1 MSLMRGHFL
10 PREQD
15 TPECRKGL
23 GQGVSSA
30 DEIGIA
36 LVIAGDTS
44 ASCPEGSWAFQIAIS
59 E

>member
-10 PREQD
+10 PREQH

-36 LVIAGDTS
+36 LVIAGDTRRRFHGL
-44 ASCPEGSWAFQIAIS
+44 AAAEIRPRR
-59 E
+59 